1 MVWQIRNTSPSSHI
15 HTLMNKLRI
24 ISLLIILIMASCTAA
39 PTKSTAT
46 LPSTPLPTITLTPT
60 SALPLAEG
68 KILFE
73 KSNGK
78 QFAGTVYGQGETAII
93 LANMSSGGEA
103 QWSPFLDAVDKQ
115 KFTIVTFNYLQ
126 ADITVAAQDTS
137 AVLKK
142 LRESGYKR
150 VICIGASL
158 GVPSCSSIAR
168 EPEMVGLVL
177 VAGQATGNSVSKVTY
192 PKLFIAGALDRWA
205 FNTQFSYEGAAEPKT
220 LVLFEENNTHGT
232 SLFTSKDRDQF
243 LTLLLDFVNSLPN
256 P

>member
-1 MVWQIRNTSPSSHI
+1 
-15 HTLMNKLRI
+15 MNKPI
-24 ISLLIILIMASCTAA
+24 VISLLIVLTIASCTAV
-39 PTKSTAT
+39 PTAT
-46 LPSTPLPTITLTPT
+46 LPPTAAPTIAFTPT
-60 SALPLAEG
+60 TAFSLTEG

-78 QFAGTVYGQGETAII
+78 QFAGTVNGQGETAII

-103 QWSPFLDAVDKQ
+103 QWSPFVEAVDKEN
-115 KFTIVTFNYLQ
+115 FTIVTFNYVQ
-126 ADITVAAQDTS
+126 ADVASAAQDTN

-142 LRESGYKR
+142 LRESDYKR

-158 GVPSCSSIAR
+158 GVSSCTSIAR

-177 VAGQATGNSVSKVTY
+177 VAGQATGNSVSEVTY
-192 PKLFIAGALDRWA
+192 PKLFVAGALDRWA
-205 FNTQFSYEGAAEPKT
+205 FNTEFSYEQAAEPKR

-243 LTLLLDFVNSLPN
+243 LTLLLDFVNGLAN